1 MLQTLPRR
9 AAVTLLALS
18 VFFPIGLVFH
28 QSLLSGPFFMP
39 ASRLSVE
46 SFAFIFD
53 DPDFWSA
60 TRNTF
65 GVAVGMGAIAIP
77 LGALLAFL
85 MVRTDLPGRRWLE
98 TPLLVPIF
106 VSPVVLG
113 FGYVVT
119 LGPVGFVSTVFQDV
133 FGGVPWNIYSLA
145 SIIVVAGLTHVP
157 HVYLYSSSALRSLG
171 SDVEEAA
178 RLSGASPFRVA
189 RDVSLP
195 MVTPALLY
203 VGVLVFFLGFEIFGL
218 PLILG
223 DPEGHLVLTTYLY
236 KLTNKLGTPSYHLM
250 AAVAVCLIA
259 VTFPLVMLQ
268 RFMLKSAQRFVAM
281 RGKSARQRPLALGPW
296 KWLALALIV
305 AWLVFSVVI
314 PVSGIALRSVVSSW
328 GQGVNLLDALTLDHF
343 RAVFAEETMI
353 RSIVNSILI
362 GTLGG
367 ALAVGGY
374 LAIGLCTH
382 RRPDGLSRF
391 VDYIVLTPRAMPGLM
406 AGLAVFWVFLF
417 VPFLNPARSTLF
429 AVWFAYSV
437 VWLAYGM
444 RLIQSALMQVGPE
457 LEEAARLVGASNGR
471 VARDV
476 TVPLVRNGLLGAWLL
491 IFMIF
496 EREYSTG
503 VYLLSPGTE
512 VIGAQIVS
520 LWASGAVDVVAA
532 LSLINIALVGV
543 GLAVALR
550 FGVKL
555 HD

>member
-1 MLQTLPRR
+1 MLQTLPRWVV
-9 AAVTLLALS
+9 VTLLALS
-18 VFFPIGLVFH
+18 VFFPLGLVIY
-28 QSLLSGPFFMP
+28 QSVLSGPFFMP
-39 ASRLSVE
+39 AAKLSLE

-53 DPDFWSA
+53 DPDFWLA
-60 TRNTF
+60 TKNTLI
-65 GVAVGMGAIAIP
+65 VAVGMSVIAIP
-77 LGALLAFL
+77 LGAILAFI

-98 TPLLVPIF
+98 TPILIPIF

-113 FGYVVT
+113 FGYVVS
-119 LGPVGFVSTVFQDV
+119 LGPVGFFSVWFESI

-145 SIIVVAGLTHVP
+145 SIVVIAGLTHVP
-157 HVYLYSSSALRSLG
+157 HVYLYSSSALRNLG

-195 MVTPALLY
+195 MVSPALLY

-250 AAVAVCLIA
+250 AAVATCIVA
-259 VTFPLVMLQ
+259 VTFPLVLLQ
-268 RFMLKSAQRFVAM
+268 RALLKSAQRFVSVK
-281 RGKSARQRPLALGPW
+281 GKSARQRPLALGGW
-296 KWLALALIV
+296 KWVALAVIGLWLFLSIV
-305 AWLVFSVVI
+305 VPIAGV
-314 PVSGIALRSVVSSW
+314 ALRSVVSSW
-328 GQGVNLLDALTLDHF
+328 GTGVNILDVLTLDHF
-343 RAVFAEETMI
+343 RAVFEESTMI
-353 RSIVNSILI
+353 RSIINSILI

-367 ALAVGGY
+367 AVAVVGY
-374 LAIGLCTH
+374 LLIGLATH
-382 RRPDGLSRF
+382 RKPDGLSRF
-391 VDYIVLTPRAMPGLM
+391 VDYVILTPRAIPGLM

-417 VPFLNPARSTLF
+417 VPFLAPLRSTLF
-429 AVWFAYSV
+429 SVWFAYSV

-457 LEEAARLVGASNGR
+457 LEEAGRLVGASRAR
-471 VARDV
+471 VSRDI
-476 TVPLVRNGLLGAWLL
+476 TVPLIRNGLLGSWLL

-532 LSLINIALVGV
+532 LSLINMLLVGV
-543 GLAVALR
+543 GLALALR

>member
-1 MLQTLPRR
+1 MFQTLPRR
-9 AAVTLLALS
+9 AVVAALALS
-18 VFFPIGLVFH
+18 VFFPLGLVFY
-28 QSLLSGPFFMP
+28 QSVLSGPFFMP
-39 ASRLSVE
+39 AARLSLE
-46 SFAFIFD
+46 AFAFIFD

-60 TRNTF
+60 TKNTLII
-65 GVAVGMGAIAIP
+65 AVGMSVIAIP
-77 LGALLAFL
+77 LGAILAFI

-98 TPLLVPIF
+98 TPILIPIF

-113 FGYVVT
+113 FGYVVS
-119 LGPVGFVSTVFQDV
+119 LGPVGFFSVWFEQI
-133 FGGVPWNIYSLA
+133 FGSVPWNIYSMT
-145 SIIVVAGLTHVP
+145 SIVLIAGLTHVP
-157 HVYLYSSSALRSLG
+157 HVYLYSSSALRNLG

-189 RDVSLP
+189 RDVSIP
-195 MVTPALLY
+195 MVSPALLY

-250 AAVAVCLIA
+250 AAVATCIIA
-259 VTFPLVMLQ
+259 VTFPLVLLQ
-268 RFMLKSAQRFVAM
+268 RVLLKSAQRFVAVK
-281 RGKSARQRPLALGPW
+281 GKSARQRRLALGGW
-296 KWLALALIV
+296 KWVALALIGLWLLLTIVVPV
-305 AWLVFSVVI
+305 AGV
-314 PVSGIALRSVVSSW
+314 ALRSVVSSW
-328 GQGVNLLDALTLDHF
+328 GAGINLLEVLTLDHF
-343 RAVFAEETMI
+343 RAVFEEDTMI
-353 RSIVNSILI
+353 RSILNSVLI

-367 ALAVGGY
+367 AVAVVGY
-374 LAIGLCTH
+374 LLIGLTTH
-382 RRPDGLSRF
+382 RKPDGLSRF
-391 VDYIVLTPRAMPGLM
+391 VDYVVLTPRAIPGLM

-417 VPFLNPARSTLF
+417 VPFLAPLRSTLF
-429 AVWFAYSV
+429 SVWFAYAV

-444 RLIQSALMQVGPE
+444 RLIQSALMQVAPE
-457 LEEAARLVGASNGR
+457 LEEAGRLVGASRAR
-471 VARDV
+471 VSRDI
-476 TVPLVRNGLLGAWLL
+476 TVPLIRNGLLGSWLL

-532 LSLINIALVGV
+532 LSLINMLLVGC
-543 GLAVALR
+543 GLALALR

>member
-9 AAVTLLALS
+9 AVVALLALS
-18 VFFPIGLVFH
+18 VFFPLGLVLW
-28 QSLLSGPFFMP
+28 QSVLSGPFFMP
-39 ASRLSVE
+39 SAQLSLE
-46 SFAFIFD
+46 SFVFIFE
-53 DPDFWSA
+53 DPDFWMA
-60 TRNTF
+60 TKNTLII
-65 GVAVGMGAIAIP
+65 AVGMSFIAIP
-77 LGALLAFL
+77 LGAVLAFI

-98 TPLLVPIF
+98 TPILIPIF

-113 FGYVVT
+113 FGYVVS
-119 LGPVGFVSTVFQDV
+119 LGPVGFFSVWFEAL
-133 FGGVPWNIYSLA
+133 FGHVPWNIYSLA
-145 SIIVVAGLTHVP
+145 AIVVIAGLTHVP
-157 HVYLYSSSALRSLG
+157 HVYLYSSSALRNLG

-189 RDVSLP
+189 RDVSIP
-195 MVTPALLY
+195 MVSPALLY

-250 AAVAVCLIA
+250 AAVATCIIA
-259 VTFPLVMLQ
+259 VTFPLVLLQ
-268 RFMLKSAQRFVAM
+268 RALLKSAQRFVAM
-281 RGKSARQRPLALGPW
+281 KGKSARQRPLALGPW
-296 KWLALALIV
+296 KWVALAVIALWLLLTIV
-305 AWLVFSVVI
+305 V
-314 PVSGIALRSVVSSW
+314 PVSGVALRSVVSSW
-328 GQGVNLLDALTLDHF
+328 GAGISLLEVLTLDHF
-343 RAVFAEETMI
+343 RAVFEEDVMI
-353 RSIVNSILI
+353 RSILNSILI
-362 GTLGG
+362 GTFGG

-374 LAIGLCTH
+374 LLVGLATH
-382 RRPDGLSRF
+382 RKPDGLSRL
-391 VDYIVLTPRAMPGLM
+391 VDYIVLTPRAVPGLM

-417 VPFLNPARSTLF
+417 VPFLAPLRSTLF
-429 AVWFAYSV
+429 SVWFAYAV

-457 LEEAARLVGASNGR
+457 LEEAGRLVGASRAR
-471 VARDV
+471 VSRDI
-476 TVPLVRNGLLGAWLL
+476 TVPLIRNGLLGAWLL
-491 IFMIF
+491 VFMIF

-532 LSLINIALVGV
+532 LSLINMLLVGA
-543 GLAVALR
+543 GLALALR

>member
-9 AAVTLLALS
+9 AVVALLALS
-18 VFFPIGLVFH
+18 VFFPLGLVFY
-28 QSLLSGPFFMP
+28 QSLLSSPFFMP
-39 ASRLSVE
+39 GAKIGLE
-46 SFAFIFD
+46 AFAFIFA
-53 DPDFWSA
+53 DPDFWDA
-60 TRNTF
+60 TRNTLSI
-65 GVAVGMGAIAIP
+65 AVGMSLIAIP
-77 LGALLAFL
+77 LGAVLAFI

-98 TPLLVPIF
+98 TPLLIPIF

-113 FGYVVT
+113 FGYVVA
-119 LGPVGFVSTVFQDV
+119 LGPVGFFSVWFESV
-133 FGGVPWNIYSLA
+133 FGGVFWNIYSMPA
-145 SIIVVAGLTHVP
+145 IVLIAGLTHVP
-157 HVYLYSSSALRSLG
+157 HVYLYAASALRNLG

-189 RDVSLP
+189 RDVSIP

-250 AAVAVCLIA
+250 AAVATCIIA

-268 RFMLKSAQRFVAM
+268 RVLLRSAQRFVAM
-281 RGKSARQRPLALGPW
+281 KGKSARQRPLALGPW
-296 KWLALALIV
+296 KWVALGVICV
-305 AWLVFSVVI
+305 WLVLTIVV
-314 PVSGIALRSVVSSW
+314 PVAGVALRSVVSSW
-328 GQGVNLLDALTLDHF
+328 GAGVNLLEVLTLDHF
-343 RAVFAEETMI
+343 RAVFEEDVMI
-353 RSIVNSILI
+353 RSILNSVLI

-374 LAIGLCTH
+374 LAVGLAVH
-382 RRPDGLSRF
+382 RKPDGLSRL
-391 VDYIVLTPRAMPGLM
+391 VDYIVLTPRAIPGLM

-417 VPFLNPARSTLF
+417 VPFLAPLRSTLF
-429 AVWFAYSV
+429 SVWFAYAV

-457 LEEAARLVGASNGR
+457 LEEAGRLVGASRAR
-471 VARDV
+471 VSRDI
-476 TVPLVRNGLLGAWLL
+476 TIPLVRNGLLGAWLL

-532 LSLINIALVGV
+532 LSLINMLLVGI
-543 GLAVALR
+543 GLALALR

>member
-9 AAVTLLALS
+9 AVVALLALS
-18 VFFPIGLVFH
+18 VFFPLGLVFY
-28 QSLLSGPFFMP
+28 QSLLSSPFFMP
-39 ASRLSVE
+39 GAKIGLE
-46 SFAFIFD
+46 AFAFIFA
-53 DPDFWSA
+53 DPDFWDA
-60 TRNTF
+60 TRNTLTI
-65 GVAVGMGAIAIP
+65 AVGMSLIAIP
-77 LGALLAFL
+77 LGAVLAFI

-98 TPLLVPIF
+98 TPLLIPIF

-113 FGYVVT
+113 FGYVVA
-119 LGPVGFVSTVFQDV
+119 LGPVGFFSVWFESV
-133 FGGVPWNIYSLA
+133 FGGVFWNIYSMPA
-145 SIIVVAGLTHVP
+145 IVLIAGLTHVP
-157 HVYLYSSSALRSLG
+157 HVYLYAASALRNLG

-189 RDVSLP
+189 RDVSIP

-250 AAVAVCLIA
+250 AAVATCIIA

-268 RFMLKSAQRFVAM
+268 RVLLRSAQRFVAM
-281 RGKSARQRPLALGPW
+281 KGKSARQRPLALGPW
-296 KWLALALIV
+296 KWVALGVICV
-305 AWLVFSVVI
+305 WLVLTIVV
-314 PVSGIALRSVVSSW
+314 PVAGVALRSVVSSW
-328 GQGVNLLDALTLDHF
+328 GAGVNLLEVLTLDHF
-343 RAVFAEETMI
+343 RAVFEEDVMI
-353 RSIVNSILI
+353 RSILNSVLI

-374 LAIGLCTH
+374 LAVGLAVH
-382 RRPDGLSRF
+382 RKPDGLSRL
-391 VDYIVLTPRAMPGLM
+391 VDYIVLTPRAIPGLM

-417 VPFLNPARSTLF
+417 VPFLAPLRSTLF
-429 AVWFAYSV
+429 SVWFAYAV

-457 LEEAARLVGASNGR
+457 LEEAGRLVGASRAR
-471 VARDV
+471 VSRDI
-476 TVPLVRNGLLGAWLL
+476 TIPLVRNGLLGAWLL

-532 LSLINIALVGV
+532 LSLINMLLVGI
-543 GLAVALR
+543 GLALALR

>member
-9 AAVTLLALS
+9 AVVALLVLS
-18 VFFPIGLVFH
+18 VFFPLGLVFY
-28 QSLLSGPFFMP
+28 QSLLSSPFFMP
-39 ASRLSVE
+39 GAKIGLE
-46 SFAFIFD
+46 AFAFIFA
-53 DPDFWSA
+53 DPDFWDA
-60 TRNTF
+60 TRNTLII
-65 GVAVGMGAIAIP
+65 AVGMSLIAIP
-77 LGALLAFL
+77 LGAVLAFI

-98 TPLLVPIF
+98 TPLLIPIF

-113 FGYVVT
+113 FGYVVA
-119 LGPVGFVSTVFQDV
+119 LGPVGFFSVWFESV
-133 FGGVPWNIYSLA
+133 FGGVPWNIYSMPA
-145 SIIVVAGLTHVP
+145 IVLIAGLTHVP
-157 HVYLYSSSALRSLG
+157 HVYLYAASALRNLG

-189 RDVSLP
+189 RDVSIP

-250 AAVAVCLIA
+250 AAVATCIIA

-268 RFMLKSAQRFVAM
+268 RVLLRSAQRFVAM
-281 RGKSARQRPLALGPW
+281 KGKSARQRPLALGPW
-296 KWLALALIV
+296 KWVALGVICV
-305 AWLVFSVVI
+305 WLVLTIVV
-314 PVSGIALRSVVSSW
+314 PVAGVALRSVVSSW
-328 GQGVNLLDALTLDHF
+328 GAGVNLLEVLTLDHF
-343 RAVFAEETMI
+343 RAVFEEDVMI
-353 RSIVNSILI
+353 RSILNSVLI

-374 LAIGLCTH
+374 LAVGLATH
-382 RRPDGLSRF
+382 RKPDGLSRL
-391 VDYIVLTPRAMPGLM
+391 VDYIVLTPRAIPGLM

-417 VPFLNPARSTLF
+417 VPFLAPLRSTLF
-429 AVWFAYSV
+429 SVWFAYAV

-457 LEEAARLVGASNGR
+457 LEEAGRLVGASRAR
-471 VARDV
+471 VSRDI
-476 TVPLVRNGLLGAWLL
+476 TIPLVRNGLLGAWLL

-532 LSLINIALVGV
+532 LSLINMLLVGI
-543 GLAVALR
+543 GLALALR

>member
-9 AAVTLLALS
+9 AVVALLALS
-18 VFFPIGLVFH
+18 VFFPLGLVLW
-28 QSLLSGPFFMP
+28 QSILSGPFFMP
-39 ASRLSVE
+39 SAQLSLE
-46 SFAFIFD
+46 SFVFIFE
-53 DPDFWSA
+53 DPDFWMA
-60 TRNTF
+60 TKNTLII
-65 GVAVGMGAIAIP
+65 AVGMSVIAIP
-77 LGALLAFL
+77 LGAVLAFI

-98 TPLLVPIF
+98 TPILIPIF

-113 FGYVVT
+113 FGYVVS
-119 LGPVGFVSTVFQDV
+119 LGPVGFFSVWFEAL
-133 FGGVPWNIYSLA
+133 FGHVPWNIYSLA
-145 SIIVVAGLTHVP
+145 AIVVIAGLTHVP
-157 HVYLYSSSALRSLG
+157 HVYLYSSSALRNLG

-189 RDVSLP
+189 RDVSIP
-195 MVTPALLY
+195 MVSPALLY

-250 AAVAVCLIA
+250 AAVATCIIA
-259 VTFPLVMLQ
+259 VTFPLVLLQ
-268 RFMLKSAQRFVAM
+268 RALLKSAQRFVAM
-281 RGKSARQRPLALGPW
+281 KGKSARQRPLALGPW
-296 KWLALALIV
+296 KWVALAVIALWLLLTIV
-305 AWLVFSVVI
+305 V
-314 PVSGIALRSVVSSW
+314 PVSGVALRSVVSSW
-328 GQGVNLLDALTLDHF
+328 GAGINLLEVLTLDHF
-343 RAVFAEETMI
+343 RAVFEEDVMI
-353 RSIVNSILI
+353 RSILNSILI
-362 GTLGG
+362 GTFGG

-374 LAIGLCTH
+374 LLVGLATH
-382 RRPDGLSRF
+382 RKPDGLSRL
-391 VDYIVLTPRAMPGLM
+391 VDYIVLTPRAVPGLM

-417 VPFLNPARSTLF
+417 VPFLAPLRSTLF
-429 AVWFAYSV
+429 SVWFAYAV

-457 LEEAARLVGASNGR
+457 LEEAGRLVGASRAR
-471 VARDV
+471 VSRDI
-476 TVPLVRNGLLGAWLL
+476 TVPLIRNGLLGAWLL
-491 IFMIF
+491 VFMIF

-532 LSLINIALVGV
+532 LSLINMLLVGA
-543 GLAVALR
+543 GLALALR

>member
-9 AAVTLLALS
+9 AVVALLALS
-18 VFFPIGLVFH
+18 VFFPLGLVLW
-28 QSLLSGPFFMP
+28 QSVLSGPFFMP
-39 ASRLSVE
+39 SAQLSLE
-46 SFAFIFD
+46 SFVFIFE
-53 DPDFWSA
+53 DPDFWMA
-60 TRNTF
+60 TRNTLII
-65 GVAVGMGAIAIP
+65 AVGMSVIAIP
-77 LGALLAFL
+77 LGAVLAFI

-98 TPLLVPIF
+98 TPILIPIF

-113 FGYVVT
+113 FGYVVS
-119 LGPVGFVSTVFQDV
+119 LGPVGFFSVWFEAL
-133 FGGVPWNIYSLA
+133 FGHVPWNIYSLA
-145 SIIVVAGLTHVP
+145 AIVVIAGLTHVP
-157 HVYLYSSSALRSLG
+157 HVYLYSSSALRNLG

-189 RDVSLP
+189 RDVSIP
-195 MVTPALLY
+195 MVSPALLY

-250 AAVAVCLIA
+250 AAVATCIIA
-259 VTFPLVMLQ
+259 VTFPLVLLQ
-268 RFMLKSAQRFVAM
+268 RALLKSAQRFVAM
-281 RGKSARQRPLALGPW
+281 KGKSARQRPLALGPW
-296 KWLALALIV
+296 KWVALAVIALWLLLTIV
-305 AWLVFSVVI
+305 V
-314 PVSGIALRSVVSSW
+314 PVSGVALRSVVSSW
-328 GQGVNLLDALTLDHF
+328 GAGINLLEVLTLDHF
-343 RAVFAEETMI
+343 RAVFEEDVMI
-353 RSIVNSILI
+353 RSILNSILI
-362 GTLGG
+362 GTFGG

-374 LAIGLCTH
+374 LLVGLATH
-382 RRPDGLSRF
+382 RKPDGLSRL
-391 VDYIVLTPRAMPGLM
+391 VDYIVLTPRAVPGLM

-417 VPFLNPARSTLF
+417 VPFLAPLRSTLF
-429 AVWFAYSV
+429 SVWFAYAV

-457 LEEAARLVGASNGR
+457 LEEAGRLVGASRAR
-471 VARDV
+471 VSLDI
-476 TVPLVRNGLLGAWLL
+476 TVPLIRNGLLGAWLL
-491 IFMIF
+491 VFMIF

-532 LSLINIALVGV
+532 LSLINMLLVGT
-543 GLAVALR
+543 GLALALR

>member
-1 MLQTLPRR
+1 MFQTLPRR
-9 AAVTLLALS
+9 AVVAALALS
-18 VFFPIGLVFH
+18 VFFPLGLVFY
-28 QSLLSGPFFMP
+28 QSVLSGPFFMP
-39 ASRLSVE
+39 AARLSLE
-46 SFAFIFD
+46 AFAFIFD

-60 TRNTF
+60 TKNTL
-65 GVAVGMGAIAIP
+65 VIAVGMSVIAIP
-77 LGALLAFL
+77 LGAILAFI

-98 TPLLVPIF
+98 TPILIPIF

-113 FGYVVT
+113 FGYVVS
-119 LGPVGFVSTVFQDV
+119 LGPVGFFSVWFEQI
-133 FGGVPWNIYSLA
+133 FGSVPWNIYSMT
-145 SIIVVAGLTHVP
+145 SIVLIAGLTHVP
-157 HVYLYSSSALRSLG
+157 HVYLYSSSALRNLG

-189 RDVSLP
+189 RDVSIP
-195 MVTPALLY
+195 MVSPALLY

-250 AAVAVCLIA
+250 AAVATCIIA
-259 VTFPLVMLQ
+259 VTFPLVLLQ
-268 RFMLKSAQRFVAM
+268 RVLLKSAQRFVAVK
-281 RGKSARQRPLALGPW
+281 GKSARQRRLALGGW
-296 KWLALALIV
+296 KWVALALIGLWLLLTIVVPV
-305 AWLVFSVVI
+305 AGV
-314 PVSGIALRSVVSSW
+314 ALRSVVSSW
-328 GQGVNLLDALTLDHF
+328 GAGINLLEVLTLDHF
-343 RAVFAEETMI
+343 RAVFEEDTMI
-353 RSIVNSILI
+353 RSILNSVLI

-367 ALAVGGY
+367 AVAVVGY
-374 LAIGLCTH
+374 LLIGLATH
-382 RRPDGLSRF
+382 RKPDGLSRF
-391 VDYIVLTPRAMPGLM
+391 VDYVVLTPRAIPGLM

-417 VPFLNPARSTLF
+417 VPFLAPLRSTLF
-429 AVWFAYSV
+429 SVWFAYAV

-457 LEEAARLVGASNGR
+457 LEEAGRLVGASRAR
-471 VARDV
+471 VSRDI
-476 TVPLVRNGLLGAWLL
+476 TVPLIRNGLLGSWLL

-532 LSLINIALVGV
+532 LSLINMLLVGC
-543 GLAVALR
+543 GLALALR

>member
-9 AAVTLLALS
+9 AVVALLALS
-18 VFFPIGLVFH
+18 VFFPIGLVLY
-28 QSLLSGPFFMP
+28 QSVLSGPFFMP
-39 ASRLSVE
+39 ASALSLE
-46 SFAFIFD
+46 SYAFVFD
-53 DPDFWSA
+53 DPDFWLA
-60 TRNTF
+60 AKNTMA
-65 GVAVGMGAIAIP
+65 VAFGMGLIAIP
-77 LGALLAFL
+77 LGAILAL
-85 MVRTDLPGRRWLE
+85 IMVRTDLPGRQWLE
-98 TPLLVPIF
+98 VPIMIPIF

-113 FGYVVT
+113 FGYVVS
-119 LGPVGFVSTVFQDV
+119 LGPVAFFSVWFWDI
-133 FGGVPWNIYSLA
+133 FGRVPWNIYSLA
-145 SIIVVAGLTHVP
+145 SIIVIAGLTHVP
-157 HVYLYSSSALRSLG
+157 HVYLYSSSALRNLG

-178 RLSGASPFRVA
+178 RLTGASPFRVA
-189 RDVSLP
+189 RDVSIP
-195 MVTPALLY
+195 MVSPALLY

-250 AAVAVCLIA
+250 ASVATCIIA

-268 RFMLKSAQRFVAM
+268 RVLLRSAQRFVAM
-281 RGKSARQRPLALGPW
+281 KGKSARQRPLALGPW
-296 KWLALALIV
+296 KWVALGVICV
-305 AWLVFSVVI
+305 WLVLTIVV
-314 PVSGIALRSVVSSW
+314 PVAGVALRSVVSSW
-328 GQGVNLLDALTLDHF
+328 GAGVNLLEVLTLDHF
-343 RAVFAEETMI
+343 HAVFEESTMI
-353 RSIVNSILI
+353 RSIINSILI

-367 ALAVGGY
+367 AVAVGGY
-374 LAIGLCTH
+374 LAIGLTTH
-382 RRPDGLSRF
+382 RKNDGLSRF
-391 VDYIVLTPRAMPGLM
+391 VDYVVLTPRAVPGLM

-417 VPFLNPARSTLF
+417 VPFLTPLRSTLF
-429 AVWFAYSV
+429 SVWFAYSV

-457 LEEAARLVGASNGR
+457 LEEAGRLVGASRSR
-471 VARDV
+471 VSRDI
-476 TVPLVRNGLLGAWLL
+476 TVPLIRNGLLGSWLL

-503 VYLLSPGTE
+503 VYLRSPGTE

-532 LSLINIALVGV
+532 LSLINMALVGV

>member
-9 AAVTLLALS
+9 AVVALLALS
-18 VFFPIGLVFH
+18 VFFPLGLVLW
-28 QSLLSGPFFMP
+28 QSVLSGPFFMP
-39 ASRLSVE
+39 SAQLSLE
-46 SFAFIFD
+46 SFVFIFE
-53 DPDFWSA
+53 DPDFWMA
-60 TRNTF
+60 TRNTLII
-65 GVAVGMGAIAIP
+65 AVGMSVIAIP
-77 LGALLAFL
+77 LGAVLAFI

-98 TPLLVPIF
+98 TPILIPIF

-113 FGYVVT
+113 FGYVVS
-119 LGPVGFVSTVFQDV
+119 LGPVGFFSVWFEAL
-133 FGGVPWNIYSLA
+133 FGHVPWNIYSLA
-145 SIIVVAGLTHVP
+145 AIVVIAGLTHVP
-157 HVYLYSSSALRSLG
+157 HVYLYSSSALRNLG

-189 RDVSLP
+189 RDVSIP
-195 MVTPALLY
+195 MVSPALLY

-250 AAVAVCLIA
+250 AAVATCIIA
-259 VTFPLVMLQ
+259 VTFPLVLLQ
-268 RFMLKSAQRFVAM
+268 RALLKSAQRFVAM
-281 RGKSARQRPLALGPW
+281 KGKSARQRPLALGPW
-296 KWLALALIV
+296 KWVAL
-305 AWLVFSVVI
+305 VVI
-314 PVSGIALRSVVSSW
+314 ALWLLLTIVVPVSGVALRSVVSSW
-328 GQGVNLLDALTLDHF
+328 GAGINLLEVLTLDHF
-343 RAVFAEETMI
+343 RAVFEEDVMI
-353 RSIVNSILI
+353 RSILNSILI
-362 GTLGG
+362 GTFGG

-374 LAIGLCTH
+374 LLVGLATH
-382 RRPDGLSRF
+382 RKPDGLSRL
-391 VDYIVLTPRAMPGLM
+391 VDYIVLTPRAVPGLM

-417 VPFLNPARSTLF
+417 VPFLAPLRSTLF
-429 AVWFAYSV
+429 SVWFAYAV

-457 LEEAARLVGASNGR
+457 LEEAGRLVGASRAR
-471 VARDV
+471 VSLDI
-476 TVPLVRNGLLGAWLL
+476 TVPLIRNGLLGAWLL
-491 IFMIF
+491 VFMIF

-532 LSLINIALVGV
+532 LSLINMLLVGT
-543 GLAVALR
+543 GLALALR

>member
-9 AAVTLLALS
+9 TVVALLALS
-18 VFFPIGLVFH
+18 VFFPIGLVLY

-39 ASRLSVE
+39 TARLSLGAY
-46 SFAFIFD
+46 AFILD
-53 DPDFWSA
+53 DADFWMA
-60 TRNTF
+60 LKNTIA
-65 GVAVGMGAIAIP
+65 VAVGMTMIAIP
-77 LGALLAFL
+77 LGAILAFI

-98 TPLLVPIF
+98 TPIMVPIF
-106 VSPVVLG
+106 VSPVVLA
-113 FGYVVT
+113 FGYVVS
-119 LGPVGFVSTVFQDV
+119 LGPVGFFSIWFQNL

-145 SIIVVAGLTHVP
+145 SIIVIAGLTHVP
-157 HVYLYSSSALRSLG
+157 HVYLYSSSALRNLG

-178 RLSGASPFRVA
+178 RLTGASPFRVA

-195 MVTPALLY
+195 MVSPALLY

-250 AAVAVCLIA
+250 AAVATCIIA
-259 VTFPLVMLQ
+259 VTFPLVLLQ
-268 RFMLKSAQRFVAM
+268 RALLKSAQRFVSM
-281 RGKSARQRPLALGPW
+281 KGKSARQRPLALGRW
-296 KWLALALIV
+296 KWLAFGLILT
-305 AWLVFSVVI
+305 WLFVTVVV

-328 GQGVNLLDALTLDHF
+328 GQGVNLLEVLTLDHF
-343 RAVFAEETMI
+343 RAVFEEATMI

-367 ALAVGGY
+367 ALAVAGY
-374 LAIGLCTH
+374 LAIGLATH
-382 RRPDGLSRF
+382 RKPDGISRF
-391 VDYIVLTPRAMPGLM
+391 VDYIVLTPRAVPGLM

-417 VPFLNPARSTLF
+417 VPFLTPLRSTLIS
-429 AVWFAYSV
+429 VWFAYSV

-444 RLIQSALMQVGPE
+444 RLIQSALLQVGPE
-457 LEEAARLVGASNGR
+457 LEEAGRLVGASPAR
-471 VARDV
+471 VSRDI
-476 TVPLVRNGLLGAWLL
+476 TVPLIRNGLLGAWLL

-532 LSLINIALVGV
+532 LSLINMALVGI

>member
-9 AAVTLLALS
+9 AVVALLALS
-18 VFFPIGLVFH
+18 VFFPLGLVLW
-28 QSLLSGPFFMP
+28 QSVLSGPFFMP
-39 ASRLSVE
+39 SAQLSLE
-46 SFAFIFD
+46 SFVFIFE
-53 DPDFWSA
+53 DPDFWMA
-60 TRNTF
+60 TKNTL
-65 GVAVGMGAIAIP
+65 VIAVGMSFIAIP
-77 LGALLAFL
+77 LGAVLAFI

-98 TPLLVPIF
+98 TPILIPIF

-113 FGYVVT
+113 FGYVVS
-119 LGPVGFVSTVFQDV
+119 LGPVGFFSVWFEAL
-133 FGGVPWNIYSLA
+133 FGHVPWNIYSLA
-145 SIIVVAGLTHVP
+145 AIVVIAGLTHVP
-157 HVYLYSSSALRSLG
+157 HVYLYSSSALRNLG

-189 RDVSLP
+189 RDVSIP
-195 MVTPALLY
+195 MVSPALLY

-250 AAVAVCLIA
+250 AAVATCIIA
-259 VTFPLVMLQ
+259 VTFPLVLLQ
-268 RFMLKSAQRFVAM
+268 RALLKSAQRFVAM
-281 RGKSARQRPLALGPW
+281 KGKSARQRPLALGPW
-296 KWLALALIV
+296 KWVALAVIALWLLLTIV
-305 AWLVFSVVI
+305 V
-314 PVSGIALRSVVSSW
+314 PVSGVALRSVVSSW
-328 GQGVNLLDALTLDHF
+328 GAGINLLEVLTLDHF
-343 RAVFAEETMI
+343 RAVFEEDVMI
-353 RSIVNSILI
+353 RSILNSILI
-362 GTLGG
+362 GTFGG

-374 LAIGLCTH
+374 LLVGLATH
-382 RRPDGLSRF
+382 RKPDGLSRL
-391 VDYIVLTPRAMPGLM
+391 VDYIVLTPRAVPGLM

-417 VPFLNPARSTLF
+417 VPFLAPLRSTLSS
-429 AVWFAYSV
+429 VWFAYAV

-457 LEEAARLVGASNGR
+457 LEEAGRLVGASRAR
-471 VARDV
+471 VSLDI
-476 TVPLVRNGLLGAWLL
+476 TVPLIRNGLLGAWLL
-491 IFMIF
+491 VFMIF

-532 LSLINIALVGV
+532 LSLINMLLVGT
-543 GLAVALR
+543 GLALALR